1 MKSYCAGVEASIY
14 YSDKQFPGYTVLF
27 CICFALKIMYKKKKI
42 CIGRVLG
49 CFKANVFFF
58 LWLNVF
64 VRKRK
69 VKRTRLKIKK
79 KSSAASC
86 ELFIYLHKL
95 LFLFLQELF
104 IFLVNYVSLV
114 LYLSLV
120 YLINISELHKKP
132 RIFFL
137 LPSHMQTCLLYQ
149 QGRCDAN
156 ELQRKQEE
164 SRDRI
169 YPHKM
174 PCYRWQSP
182 IVAWGQAKVSPAN
195 MNEGM
200 MSPAHMQCGN
210 LTCEDQRKGG
220 GGR

>member
-1 MKSYCAGVEASIY
+1 MTVLWNEYTVTQSGWTTYVVLQWTGRRLFFFSFFFYQVSSLYSDNMKSYCAGVEASIY

-42 CIGRVLG
+42 CIGRVLR

-95 LFLFLQELF
+95 LFF
-104 IFLVNYVSLV
+104 IFTRTF
-114 LYLSLV
+114 
-120 YLINISELHKKP
+120 H
-132 RIFFL
+132 L
-137 LPSHMQTCLLYQ
+137 L
-149 QGRCDAN
+149 G
-156 ELQRKQEE
+156 
-164 SRDRI
+164 
-169 YPHKM
+169 
-174 PCYRWQSP
+174 
-182 IVAWGQAKVSPAN
+182 
-195 MNEGM
+195 
-200 MSPAHMQCGN
+200 
-210 LTCEDQRKGG
+210 
-220 GGR
+220 